1 MNKKGRR
8 KPSNQIV
15 GNVGL
20 YYVCYELSKRGW
32 NVLPTSRNTKGIDII
47 IFSEKAKRM
56 HTIQVKSLSKK
67 DPVPLGSSLENLF
80 GEYLIICRK
89 VFDEKPEIFIAKI
102 DELKNNGLIHERVKN
117 NEKSYW
123 LEPKEYEKEKFKD
136 NWDIIG
142 EGYD

>member
-1 MNKKGRR
+1 MKKGKRR

-15 GNVGL
+15 GNTGL

-47 IFSEKAKRM
+47 IFSEKAKRT

-67 DPVPLGSSLENLF
+67 DPVPLGNNLENLF
-80 GEYLIICRK
+80 AEYLIICRR
-89 VFDEKPEIFIAKI
+89 VFEEKAEVFIANI
-102 DELKNNGLIHERVKN
+102 EELKNGGLIHEGVKN
-117 NEKSYW
+117 KSYW
-123 LEPKEYEKEKFKD
+123 LQPKAYEKFKD